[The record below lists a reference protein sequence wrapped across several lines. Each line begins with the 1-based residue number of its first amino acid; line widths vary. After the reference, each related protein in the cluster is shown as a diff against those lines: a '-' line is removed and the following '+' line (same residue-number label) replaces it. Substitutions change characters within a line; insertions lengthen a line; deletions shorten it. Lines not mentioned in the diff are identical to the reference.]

1 MFAAVFN
8 RPIPNINNMRSGLFP
23 TLICATALLLN
34 GCNESETI
42 NPLVIPQQYDGTAYV
57 TNVTTATTVTQQY
70 TNLVN
75 ETKKARTA
83 GTKVDAQTLTNL
95 FTTGTPSLKSI
106 TTAYYA
112 GKIEGTNGLIA
123 KMANA
128 SGSTF
133 SPTVRTG
140 NGGLFGGHV
149 FDENGFGL
157 VEAFE
162 NAMYGATLYNY
173 ALQLA
178 TAGATTPATADQLV
192 ALFGASPA
200 FPNSNNAKY
209 TTPDRLLALYA
220 ARRDKND
227 GTGIYTKMRDAF
239 IRYQAALKAG
249 ANYNADRDAAFAD
262 IKQYWEKAMA
272 ATAINYLHST
282 ISTLSN
288 TTLTDAQKGS
298 ALHAYNEGVSFLHG
312 WRTLPQVHK
321 KITDAQIDELLTQLN
336 APANGTPTSY
346 LFLTDPVNQL
356 PKLMQAIAKLKDIYG
371 FSTQEIED
379 FKKNWVNEQ
388 SR

>member
-1 MFAAVFN
+1 MLSF
-8 RPIPNINNMRSGLFP
+8 
-23 TLICATALLLN
+23 TA
-34 GCNESETI
+34 CKETETVD
-42 NPLVIPQQYDGTAYV
+42 PLVIPQQYDGAAYA
-57 TNVTTATTVTQQY
+57 TNVTTATAVTQQY

-83 GTKVDAQTLTNL
+83 GTKIDAQTLINL

-106 TTAYYA
+106 TTPYYV
-112 GKIEGTNGLIA
+112 GKIEGTNGWIA
-123 KMANA
+123 KMAKAGGN
-128 SGSTF
+128 TF
-133 SPTVRTG
+133 DPNVRTG
-140 NGGLFGGHV
+140 SGGLYGGHV

-173 ALQLA
+173 AVQLA
-178 TAGATTPATADQLV
+178 TAENPTPATADQLV

-209 TTPDRLLALYA
+209 PTPDRLLALYA

-227 GTGIYTKMRDAF
+227 GTGIYTKLRDAF
-239 IRYQAALKAG
+239 IRYQAALKG
-249 ANYNADRDAAFAD
+249 GSRYTADRNAAFAE

-272 ATAINYLHST
+272 ATAINYLHTT
-282 ISTLSN
+282 ISTLSS

-298 ALHAYNEGVSFLHG
+298 ALHAYNEAVSFLHG
-312 WRTLPQVHK
+312 WRTLPLQHK
-321 KITDAQIDELLTQLN
+321 KITDAQIDELLTLMN
-336 APANGTPTSY
+336 VPASGTPTSY

-356 PKLMQAIAKLKDIYG
+356 PKLTQAIAKLKDIYG

-379 FKKNWVNEQ
+379 FKKNWINEQ
-388 SR
+388 GR